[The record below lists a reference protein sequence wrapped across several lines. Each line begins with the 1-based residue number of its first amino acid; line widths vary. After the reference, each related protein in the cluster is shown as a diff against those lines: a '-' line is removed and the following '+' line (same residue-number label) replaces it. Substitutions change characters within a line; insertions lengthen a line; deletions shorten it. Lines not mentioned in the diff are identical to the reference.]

1 MNAMKKATKVKQ
13 IVVRFDRASY
23 DIISE
28 HANLEHRGLGEFI
41 RHTALV
47 YIEKYNHEK
56 EVSFFSRLPAGR
68 VENNKQPEP
77 DDKEGIP

>member
-1 MNAMKKATKVKQ
+1 MSAMKKATKEKQ

-23 DIISE
+23 DIINE

-47 YIEKYNHEK
+47 YIEKYYHEK
-56 EVSFFSRLPAGR
+56 EASFFSQLPTDR
-68 VENNKQPEP
+68 VEKSKQPEP
-77 DDKEGIP
+77 DDKKRIV